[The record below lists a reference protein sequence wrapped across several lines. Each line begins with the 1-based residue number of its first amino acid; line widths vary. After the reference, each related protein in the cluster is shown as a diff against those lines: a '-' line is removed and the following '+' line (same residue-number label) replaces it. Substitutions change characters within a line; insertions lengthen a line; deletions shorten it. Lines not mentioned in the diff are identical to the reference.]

1 MDWRIAVIPA
11 TMIPIIIIIIQFD
24 IKLEDV
30 LAIGALPFAAAALIM
45 MTKLGL
51 QGLKLSYIARTFLG
65 PFDSIKNLVAMRV
78 GSEFIKFTTPMF
90 VGAEFAVI
98 YYLTKKRISP
108 ARASWVAILDIV
120 TEVLAGG
127 VLSILAGVFALLSGA
142 YVVATIVLATS
153 IVVTSIWVVLFFIS
167 SKHTFQVPKVLPY

>member
-45 MTKLGL
+45 MTKLGF

-142 YVVATIVLATS
+142 YVVATIVLSTS

-167 SKHTFQVPKVLPY
+167 SKHTFQVPKGIAV

>member
-1 MDWRIAVIPA
+1 MDWRIAVIPV
-11 TMIPIIIIIIQFD
+11 TMIPIIIIVIQFD

-98 YYLTKKRISP
+98 YYLQKNEFRQQKQH
-108 ARASWVAILDIV
+108 
-120 TEVLAGG
+120 G
-127 VLSILAGVFALLSGA
+127 
-142 YVVATIVLATS
+142 
-153 IVVTSIWVVLFFIS
+153 
-167 SKHTFQVPKVLPY
+167 